1 LLPTDLGPERSLVP
15 IFIVLVLVSPV
26 EILLLFVLASHLKIF
41 VVVVVFRLPPLVM
54 NSLVIVPSVIVA
66 VISIVRT
73 VIMITA
79 AAKR

>member
-1 LLPTDLGPERSLVP
+1 M
-15 IFIVLVLVSPV
+15 FIVLVLVTPI

-41 VVVVVFRLPPLVM
+41 VVVVVFRLPLLVM
-54 NSLVIVPSVIVA
+54 NSLVIVPSVIVT
-66 VISIVRT
+66 VISIVCT